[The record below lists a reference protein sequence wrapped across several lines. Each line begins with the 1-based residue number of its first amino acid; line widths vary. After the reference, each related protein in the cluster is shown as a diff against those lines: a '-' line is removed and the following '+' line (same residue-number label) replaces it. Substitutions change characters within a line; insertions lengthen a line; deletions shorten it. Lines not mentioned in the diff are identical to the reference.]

1 MKKLIYL
8 IAIFCF
14 AFSYAQLSKIE
25 EIKQSSYTQ
34 HQELLKK
41 YKNEFPEERK
51 IEEAKIIA
59 KQTAEIQEAI
69 AFIQKN
75 EPEMD
80 FDSLSI
86 VTTKPAEFETGIN
99 GFRNL
104 IFMNFDTS
112 TIMPSSDSENRM
124 TAQLRFII
132 DENGVPTNARVEG
145 DSIQFN
151 QEIIITFYK
160 IKEKNLKWKP
170 AKLDGVAVKS
180 VYRIPIVMQFEY

>member
-14 AFSYAQLSKIE
+14 AFSYTQLSKIQ